1 MQELARPPA
10 ATIRLEKIAGGTEG
24 QVLPRLRLLVLQSG
38 LAELLEI
45 ETHAAG
51 DVDFGDG
58 HEQWEPVAAVDLPAE
73 VKDDEQR
80 ARKPRSEE
88 QFGSQCCTASLSGN
102 DRLVQAGKQADEG
115 QKAADIGA
123 PDTVLRLVG
132 NLIESAAVVLPRA
145 AEANMGPAHRAPNK
159 EVRDTAEREQPIEE
173 LGAGA
178 RSFADIRQEAESDL
192 DENTPDGTTLLVDVR
207 EPLGAHTA
215 GGEGLHCPRAA
226 KGTAVGDGDDGQEN
240 DDVEDRRQDGD
251 TGLHD

>member
-1 MQELARPPA
+1 MKECRD
-10 ATIRLEKIAGGTEG
+10 IDISRLEKIARNALG
-24 QVLPRLRLLVLQSG
+24 QSAPCLLHSVPLREFAQLLNVHAHTARDIDLRNRHHQWPPVARLDFPEEIQHNENG
-38 LAELLEI
+38 AGKPLLE
-45 ETHAAG
+45 
-51 DVDFGDG
+51 
-58 HEQWEPVAAVDLPAE
+58 E
-73 VKDDEQR
+73 VKR
-80 ARKPRSEE
+80 AQGLDRCAE
-88 QFGSQCCTASLSGN
+88 ASG
-102 DRLVQAGKQADEG
+102 DTDAGKEDADVG
-115 QKAADIGA
+115 TD
-123 PDTVLRLVG
+123 DTVLSAVWD
-132 NLIESAAVVLPRA
+132 LIESAAVVLPRA